1 MKVVLM
7 NGRDPYLMRSESR
20 QYGTKFANQED
31 IFNFAC
37 YAWNRLAKAS
47 PQAILDRIF
56 RVDVMTFNDKLV
68 VNEFESLEA
77 DYHAKEDERTFM
89 MDSSLKLYWKNKLFQ
104 MIQMHHQSL

>member
-1 MKVVLM
+1 M
-7 NGRDPYLMRSESR
+7 
-20 QYGTKFANQED
+20 ED
-31 IFNFAC
+31 I
-37 YAWNRLAKAS
+37 WLESVSK
-47 PQAILDRIF
+47 RIFRSYFRRTF
-56 RVDVMTFNDKLV
+56 RVDVMTFNYKLV